1 MIFARPDTDM
11 QPAASDAGLHHHK
24 ASRGPPW
31 AVVQRCTNKSDKKQQ
46 VE

>member
-1 MIFARPDTDM
+1 MIFARPDAAM
-11 QPAASDAGLHHHK
+11 QPAADDAGLHHHK

-31 AVVQRCTNKSDKKQQ
+31 AVVQHGTNKSDKKQQ